1 MEMCPD
7 RARAGLK
14 LILNNP
20 LVKQFIY
27 TYYLETALTEIIKMN
42 NVSLL
47 IPKHQRPTWTPELDE
62 MEALASD
69 LVEIPLLGT
78 ITAGQPIER
87 IENHDVVTV
96 PANMVRK
103 NTYALKVQGHSMIDD
118 NIQDGDVI
126 VVEKQMNAENG
137 QSVVALINNEQVT
150 LKKFFIEA
158 DGIRLQPANPDME
171 PIILKNEE
179 VQVLGIVSGVIRS
192 F

>member
-1 MEMCPD
+1 
-7 RARAGLK
+7 
-14 LILNNP
+14 
-20 LVKQFIY
+20 
-27 TYYLETALTEIIKMN
+27 MN

-47 IPKHQRPTWTPELDE
+47 IPKHQHPTWTPELDE
-62 MEALASD
+62 IEPDVSE
-69 LVEIPLLGT
+69 LVEIPLLGF

-87 IENHDVVTV
+87 IENHDLIKV
-96 PANMVRK
+96 PSHMVRK

-126 VVEKQMNAENG
+126 IVEKQLSAENG

-150 LKKFFIEA
+150 LKKFYIEA

>member
-1 MEMCPD
+1 MS
-7 RARAGLK
+7 
-14 LILNNP
+14 
-20 LVKQFIY
+20 
-27 TYYLETALTEIIKMN
+27 

-47 IPKHQRPTWTPELDE
+47 IPKHQHPVFTPELDE
-62 MEALASD
+62 FDTQAAD
-69 LVEIPLLGT
+69 LTEIPLLGR

-87 IENHDVVTV
+87 IETRDLVNV
-96 PANMVRK
+96 PSNMVRK
-103 NTYALKVQGHSMIDD
+103 NTYALQVQGHSMIDD
-118 NIQDGDVI
+118 NIQDGDII
-126 VVEKQMNAENG
+126 VVEKQMTAENG

-150 LKKFFIEA
+150 LKKFYIET